1 MHAKSRT
8 TVFVGLSLRTSGT
21 LLRLRAWCD
30 AWSVSSDL
38 KYHTNTSTLSLTHAD
53 QEKKKQTG
61 ILFSANWKSIEIHP
75 PWKRV
80 TFSHSLPMIRNKLC
94 QTLTDIWRAGGCLE
108 WSVKDQQS
116 MYLCSQALIL
126 SCVLCVVC
134 VRVCVHL
141 FVWPRAHTTVGCSAR
156 GPCRNSLIREAYLP

>member
-1 MHAKSRT
+1 MHYQFPLILNITQIQA
-8 TVFVGLSLRTSGT
+8 LSLS
-21 LLRLRAWCD
+21 
-30 AWSVSSDL
+30 
-38 KYHTNTSTLSLTHAD
+38 HTQTE
-53 QEKKKQTG
+53 EKKKQTG

-116 MYLCSQALIL
+116 MYLCSQAQIL

-141 FVWPRAHTTVGCSAR
+141 FV
-156 GPCRNSLIREAYLP
+156 

>member
-1 MHAKSRT
+1 MHYQFPLILNITQIQA
-8 TVFVGLSLRTSGT
+8 
-21 LLRLRAWCD
+21 
-30 AWSVSSDL
+30 
-38 KYHTNTSTLSLTHAD
+38 LSLTHT
-53 QEKKKQTG
+53 QTEKKKKQTG

-126 SCVLCVVC
+126 SCVLCVC
-134 VRVCVHL
+134 V
-141 FVWPRAHTTVGCSAR
+141 
-156 GPCRNSLIREAYLP
+156 

>member
-1 MHAKSRT
+1 MNLVMRFSS
-8 TVFVGLSLRTSGT
+8 VFVGLSLRTSGT

-30 AWSVSSDL
+30 ALSVSSDL
-38 KYHTNTSTLSLTHAD
+38 KYHTNTSTPSLSHTD
-53 QEKKKQTG
+53 REKKKKQTG
-61 ILFSANWKSIEIHP
+61 ILFSANWKSIGIHP

-126 SCVLCVVC
+126 SCVLCVCMYVC
-134 VRVCVHL
+134 IYL
-141 FVWPRAHTTVGCSAR
+141 SDQGHTRLWAAQPEGPVGIAW
-156 GPCRNSLIREAYLP
+156 

>member
-1 MHAKSRT
+1 MHAKSWT

-30 AWSVSSDL
+30 ALSVSSDL

-53 QEKKKQTG
+53 REKKKQTG

-126 SCVLCVVC
+126 SCVLCVCVWVYVC
-134 VRVCVHL
+134 IYL
-141 FVWPRAHTTVGCSAR
+141 SDQGHTRLWAAQPEGPVGIAW
-156 GPCRNSLIREAYLP
+156 